1 MLVRESELMH
11 YGVLG
16 MKWGH
21 RKSQPTLKTQIKTRR
36 KNAKKEADIEYTK
49 IVNTTAKKYKRGQQ
63 WSKNDVAKL
72 NKAYETYNKSV
83 KDAEKKYHSEM
94 NDRKRMHDEAKA
106 TVAERGDIGQTKR
119 QVAKYM
125 VEYDM
130 PIEHAKEKAT
140 FTTCRNVGASLAVS
154 YGVLKLIANH

>member
-21 RKSQPTLKTQIKTRR
+21 RKSQPTLKSQIKNRR
-36 KNAKKEADIEYTK
+36 KSAENEAYSNYIKTANNIE
-49 IVNTTAKKYKRGQQ
+49 KKYKRGQNL
-63 WSKNDVAKL
+63 SK
-72 NKAYETYNKSV
+72 
-83 KDAEKKYHSEM
+83 KDAAKMDKADEIYRKTLKDAKNNYKSEM
-94 NDRKRMHDEAKA
+94 KERKQKYAEAKA

-130 PIEHAKEKAT
+130 SIEQAKKKAT

-154 YGVLKLIANH
+154 YGVLKLIAKH

>member
-1 MLVRESELMH
+1 MIVRESELMH
-11 YGVLG
+11 YGALG

-21 RKSQPTLKTQIKTRR
+21 RKSQPTLKSQIKNRR
-36 KNAKKEADIEYTK
+36 KNAENEVYSNYIKTVNSIE
-49 IVNTTAKKYKRGQQ
+49 KKYKWGQNL
-63 WSKNDVAKL
+63 SKKDDAKMD
-72 NKAYETYNKSV
+72 KADEIYRKAL
-83 KDAEKKYHSEM
+83 KDAKNNYKSEM
-94 NDRKRMHDEAKA
+94 NDRKRMYDEAKA

-130 PIEHAKEKAT
+130 PIEQAKKKAT